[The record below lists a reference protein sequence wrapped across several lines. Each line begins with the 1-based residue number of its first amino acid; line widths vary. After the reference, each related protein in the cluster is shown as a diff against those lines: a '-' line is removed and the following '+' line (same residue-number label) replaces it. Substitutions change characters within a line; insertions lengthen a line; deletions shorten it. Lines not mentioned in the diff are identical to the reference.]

1 MLCDKCGKNPATT
14 HYTQIINGEKKEYHL
29 SSQCAQG
36 MEGPELFEGFPNLFG
51 TLFSQ
56 PVFQPGRTEQVME
69 RRCPRCGASF
79 SDIAETGLLG
89 CADCYG
95 AFLKELSPSISRI
108 HGRTAHV
115 GKVPKS
121 SGGNVKLK
129 NQLSE
134 AKRKLQDAIQ
144 AEEFEEAAALRDQ
157 IRELNERLGEGNDK

>member
-1 MLCDKCGKNPATT
+1 MQPMRSGDG
-14 HYTQIINGEKKEYHL
+14 
-29 SSQCAQG
+29 
-36 MEGPELFEGFPNLFG
+36 GPGVVRG
-51 TLFSQ
+51 ISQ
-56 PVFQPGRTEQVME
+56 PLWHAVLPARFSAGTN
-69 RRCPRCGASF
+69 GAGNGTPVPPLRSQL

-95 AFLKELSPSISRI
+95 AFLKELAPSISRI

-144 AEEFEEAAALRDQ
+144 AEEFEEAATLRDQ
-157 IRELNERLGEGNDK
+157 IRELNERLGEGNDKQ